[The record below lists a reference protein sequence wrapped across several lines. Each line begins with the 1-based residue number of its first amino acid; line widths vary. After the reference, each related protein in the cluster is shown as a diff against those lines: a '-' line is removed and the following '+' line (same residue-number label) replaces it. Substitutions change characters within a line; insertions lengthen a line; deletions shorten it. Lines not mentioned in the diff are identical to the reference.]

1 VALEPYE
8 VGPAPGLTAALDRA
22 GDACS
27 DFYQFACGGWRARN
41 PLPADEA
48 RYGRFNELHERNLL
62 TLRSILERAAVPSAG
77 RSELDRKIGDHYAAC
92 MDEAGIEAK
101 GLHPIAPEL
110 ARIDA
115 LADLAGL
122 AGAVARLHRIGVPA
136 LFVFAS
142 EQDFKDSM
150 TIIAK
155 ADQSGLGL
163 PERDYYFRDD
173 AKSAEVRRGYVA
185 HVRRTFEL
193 AGQEEAAAA
202 AAARAVV
209 DFETALARFSLDVES
224 RREPSRLYHKMT
236 RADLQRLVPSIS
248 WSPYLRAVG
257 APPFESLNVA
267 SPGFFKGLE
276 GALTA
281 AGLGTL
287 KAYLRWQLIR
297 ESAPLLPAAF
307 VAERFAFYG
316 RALTGARE
324 VRPRW
329 KRCVEL
335 ADEQLGDALGRRYVE
350 ETFGADGKARMEAM
364 VDALEKAL
372 ARDVRELPWMT
383 PATKAQALAKLAAVA
398 RKIGYPGR
406 WRDYADLEIA
416 RGDALGNAQRA
427 RAFEVRRTLA
437 RIGRPVDREEWEM
450 SPPTVN
456 AYYNPLMNDINFPAG
471 ILQPPFFD
479 KALDDAVNFGAI
491 GAVIGH
497 ELTHGFDDFGR
508 KFAADGN
515 LRDWWNAED
524 AREFEERSGCL
535 VEQYGAYPATPD
547 VKLSGKLTLGENVA
561 DNGGLRIAHMALID
575 VLGARGAAPVGG
587 FTAEQRFFLGW
598 GQIWC
603 EAQAEEDARLRAR
616 TDVHAPGRYR
626 VNGVVSNMPEFG
638 TAFGCRAG
646 APMVREKACRVW

>member
-1 VALEPYE
+1 MLPAAAAALEPYQT
-8 VGPAPGLTAALDRA
+8 GPAPGLSAAVDRA

-27 DFYQFACGGWRARN
+27 DFYQFACGGWLARN

-48 RYGRFNELHERNLL
+48 RYGRFDELHERNLL
-62 TLRSILERAAVPSAG
+62 TLRSILERAAPSAG

-101 GLHPIAPEL
+101 GLHPLAPEL

-115 LADLAGL
+115 LADPAGL
-122 AGAVARLHRIGVPA
+122 AEVVARLHRIGVPA
-136 LFVFAS
+136 LFVIAS

-173 AKSAEVRRGYVA
+173 AKSAEVRQGYLA

-193 AGQEEAAAA
+193 AGQEREAAAA
-202 AAARAVV
+202 AAREVV
-209 DFETALARFSLDVES
+209 DFETALARISLDVES

-236 RADLQRLVPSIS
+236 RAELQRLVPSIS
-248 WSPYLRAVG
+248 WSPYLGAVG

-267 SPGFFKGLE
+267 SPGFFRGLE
-276 GALTA
+276 GALRA
-281 AGLGTL
+281 ARLGTL

-307 VAERFAFYG
+307 VVERFAFYG

-324 VRPRW
+324 MRPRW

-335 ADEQLGDALGRRYVE
+335 ADEHLGDALGRRYVE

-372 ARDVRELPWMT
+372 ARDVRELAWMT
-383 PATKAQALAKLAAVA
+383 PATKAQALAKLTAVA

-416 RGDALGNAQRA
+416 RDDALGNAQRA
-427 RAFEVRRTLA
+427 RSFEVRRTLA
-437 RIGRPVDREEWEM
+437 KIGRPVDRDEWEM

-479 KALDDAVNFGAI
+479 RALDDAVNYGSI

-497 ELTHGFDDFGR
+497 ELSHGFDDQGR
-508 KFAADGN
+508 KFDAKGN
-515 LRDWWNAED
+515 LRDWWTEAD
-524 AREFEERSGCL
+524 GKEFEARASCI
-535 VEQYGAYPATPD
+535 VDQYSKY
-547 VKLSGKLTLGENVA
+547 
-561 DNGGLRIAHMALID
+561 
-575 VLGARGAAPVGG
+575 
-587 FTAEQRFFLGW
+587 
-598 GQIWC
+598 
-603 EAQAEEDARLRAR
+603 
-616 TDVHAPGRYR
+616 
-626 VNGVVSNMPEFG
+626 
-638 TAFGCRAG
+638 
-646 APMVREKACRVW
+646 